1 MRITRT
7 LGCQLILL
15 TAIVAL
21 TVPAAASGAERTE
34 TPIGQREEQPTRLT
48 PSSPRG
54 DRPLP
59 DLDGPSSPTAQA
71 SARKRGPCAKKNRKS
86 KKRRQKCQKRQKR
99 RAARDF
105 NVSAVRLSGVGR
117 RKRVLLRL
125 QVKNRRK
132 WAATSVRACA
142 RVNRKIARIV
152 AAPRRGAVRYKRRSV
167 CWILRRIK
175 PKKGIA
181 LKFTVKLRRRLPR
194 LKVGARVSAGN
205 SNPVSRRFKRPTRP
219 HKRAGQRRR
228 QGHHKRGRQRKRATA
243 SNTAPC
249 LSPAKLGVVF
259 VTDDSE
265 SMSWNDPSQL
275 RARAISVGLDQLPD
289 GSLAAATAFS
299 DFSRGL
305 FGASTV
311 DAGSRSGLK
320 SAAEELFSEGST
332 DYQEAFLA
340 AQDALDN
347 LGGADKKVAVFLSDG
362 APNTDEFTADAPI
375 AASGTPIYTIGL
387 GVDTSEQEEILV
399 DIAAGSGAQY
409 YPAGSAGELQSIFAR
424 IVSSLTCGAETFNET
439 FSLNP
444 GESRTIPFA
453 VEPQDGEFRALASW
467 SNGDV
472 TVSAQRPNLTTMSPG
487 SLLPDEGFVDVSTY
501 ALLTATNPMIGGWQL
516 KISADEDNIDEVDV
530 TIDVFKRYLPNPP
543 PPPPAPGRRL
553 DPCVASYPN
562 TRTITTDQFGGEKKV
577 YDRAAS
583 LYQVCAGFGA
593 PEALDLTPGM
603 KCALIGA
610 AATFAPPAVS
620 SGADLACET
629 TAVVNAY
636 RSGDWAGYAAGQACG
651 YFSKVFAGAAGVV
664 AAGASSPTGPGAAA
678 IGYLTYRSLS
688 AFLKVAC
695 GGLLDGGAA
704 ALGAKLEADHQTNI
718 ALDVTREGKCI
729 AYGKRGFGKKLSSV
743 HWSAVDCP

>member
-1 MRITRT
+1 MRIKRAF
-7 LGCQLILL
+7 GCQLTLL
-15 TAIVAL
+15 AAVAAL
-21 TVPAAASGAERTE
+21 AVPATASGAERAE
-34 TPIGQREEQPTRLT
+34 VPIGEREEEPTRLI

-54 DRPLP
+54 DRPSP
-59 DLDGPSSPTAQA
+59 DLDRPPNPTART

-86 KKRRQKCQKRQKR
+86 KKRRQKCRKRQKR
-99 RAARDF
+99 RTARDF
-105 NVSAVRLSGVGR
+105 NVSVVRLSGVGR
-117 RKRVLLRL
+117 RKRVQLRL

-142 RVNRKIARIV
+142 RVNPKVARIV

-167 CWILRRIK
+167 CWILRRVK
-175 PKKGIA
+175 PKEGIA
-181 LKFTVKLRRRLPR
+181 LKFSVKLRRRLPR
-194 LKVGARVSAGN
+194 LKVGARVGAGN

-219 HKRAGQRRR
+219 RKRGRQRGRPGQR
-228 QGHHKRGRQRKRATA
+228 KRGRQRKRATA
-243 SNTAPC
+243 SNTASC
-249 LSPAKLGVVF
+249 LTPAKLGVAF

-265 SMSWNDPSQL
+265 SMSWNDPNRL

-299 DFSRGL
+299 DFSREL
-305 FGASTV
+305 FGVSTV
-311 DAGSRSGLK
+311 DAGSRSDLK
-320 SAAEELFSEGST
+320 SAAEELFSEGTT
-332 DYQEAFLA
+332 DYQEAFLGA
-340 AQDALDN
+340 HDALND
-347 LGGADKKVAVFLSDG
+347 LDGADKKVAVFLSDG
-362 APNTDEFTADAPI
+362 APNTDEFTADQPI
-375 AASGTPIYTIGL
+375 AASGIPIYTIGL

-399 DIAAGSGAQY
+399 DIAADSGAQY
-409 YPAGSAGELQSIFAR
+409 YPTESAGELQSIFAR
-424 IVSSLTCGAETFNET
+424 IVSSLTCGAETINES
-439 FSLNP
+439 FSLDP
-444 GESRTIPFA
+444 GESRSIPFA

-487 SLLPDEGFVDVSTY
+487 SLLPGEGFVDVSTY
-501 ALLTATNPMIGGWQL
+501 ALLTATDPMIGGWQL
-516 KISADEDNIDEVDV
+516 QVEADQDNIDDVDV

-577 YDRAAS
+577 FDRAAS

-593 PEALDLTPGM
+593 PEALELTPAM

-610 AATFAPPAVS
+610 AATFGPPAVG
-620 SGADLACET
+620 SGAKLACET
-629 TAVVNAY
+629 TAIVNAY

-651 YFSKVFAGAAGVV
+651 YFSEAFAGAAGVV
-664 AAGASSPTGPGAAA
+664 AAGASSPTGPGAVAV
-678 IGYLTYRSLS
+678 GYLTYRSLS
-688 AFLKVAC
+688 AFLNVAC
-695 GGLLDGGAA
+695 GGLLNGGAA
-704 ALGAKLEADHQTNI
+704 ALGAKLEADHQSNI

-729 AYGKRGFGKKLSSV
+729 AFGKRFGFV